1 MTKNEPKKVL
11 RDTWPSNTENCNNS
25 CNIFKY
31 LPFMLSSKIK
41 RKMKMKKTLN
51 LLFLLLAVFAISSCS
66 SDDDEIKDSVKE
78 ITIYVSSET
87 GESYGFNST
96 PEECMLVKFDNPN
109 GEWEHLGL
117 YRIEGFTYVKG
128 HEYELRV
135 KMTTLAN
142 PPADGYSHKYL
153 LVKIVQDK
161 LVKETETP
169 TDNSVKSESDIEYQ
183 ELCPYNKYET
193 EDNYIVD
200 GEGNIYKGNGW
211 PKPSYE
217 HSRIYVENVLDKGD
231 DNWVKFNSIPYQ
243 AYCSYVISPL
253 TDDIRMVYNE
263 DGGPLF
269 KDVIP
274 ENEFEYITK
283 KMNSGEKLQYFL
295 ILANVYKKGL
305 QKLKFTITKQ

>member
-1 MTKNEPKKVL
+1 M
-11 RDTWPSNTENCNNS
+11 
-25 CNIFKY
+25 KY
-31 LPFMLSSKIK
+31 IQNLPFILSSTIK
-41 RKMKMKKTLN
+41 RKMKKTLN

-66 SDDDEIKDSVKE
+66 SDDDEKKDSVKE

>member
-1 MTKNEPKKVL
+1 MQYIQN
-11 RDTWPSNTENCNNS
+11 
-25 CNIFKY
+25 
-31 LPFMLSSKIK
+31 LPFILSSTIK
-41 RKMKMKKTLN
+41 RKMKKTLN
-51 LLFLLLAVFAISSCS
+51 LLFLLLAVFAVSSCS
-66 SDDDEIKDSVKE
+66 SDDDEKKDSVKE

-109 GEWEHLGL
+109 GKWEHLGL

-142 PPADGYSHKYL
+142 PLADGYSHKYL

-161 LVKETETP
+161 LVKETGTP

-217 HSRIYVENVLDKGD
+217 HSRIYLENVLDKGD

-243 AYCSYVISPL
+243 AYRSYVISPL
-253 TDDIRMVYNE
+253 TDDIRLVYNE
-263 DGGPLF
+263 DGGQLF

-274 ENEFEYITK
+274 ESEFEYITK

>member
-1 MTKNEPKKVL
+1 MQYIQN
-11 RDTWPSNTENCNNS
+11 
-25 CNIFKY
+25 
-31 LPFMLSSKIK
+31 LPFILSSTIK
-41 RKMKMKKTLN
+41 RKMKKTLN
-51 LLFLLLAVFAISSCS
+51 LLFLLLAVFAVSSCS
-66 SDDDEIKDSVKE
+66 SDDDEKKDSVKE

-142 PPADGYSHKYL
+142 PPADGYSHRYL

-200 GEGNIYKGNGW
+200 GEGNIYKGNGL

-253 TDDIRMVYNE
+253 TDDIRLVYNE

-269 KDVIP
+269 KNVIP
-274 ENEFEYITK
+274 ESEFEYITK

-305 QKLKFTITKQ
+305 QKLKFTITKP

>member
-1 MTKNEPKKVL
+1 MQYIQN
-11 RDTWPSNTENCNNS
+11 
-25 CNIFKY
+25 

-41 RKMKMKKTLN
+41 RKMKKTLN

-66 SDDDEIKDSVKE
+66 SDDDEKKDSVKE

-200 GEGNIYKGNGW
+200 GEGNICKDNGW

>member
-1 MTKNEPKKVL
+1 MQYIQN
-11 RDTWPSNTENCNNS
+11 
-25 CNIFKY
+25 
-31 LPFMLSSKIK
+31 LPFILSSTIK
-41 RKMKMKKTLN
+41 RKMKKTLN

>member
-1 MTKNEPKKVL
+1 MQYIQN
-11 RDTWPSNTENCNNS
+11 
-25 CNIFKY
+25 
-31 LPFMLSSKIK
+31 LPFILSSTIK
-41 RKMKMKKTLN
+41 RKMKKTLN

-66 SDDDEIKDSVKE
+66 SDDDEKKDSVKE

-96 PEECMLVKFDNPN
+96 PEECMLVKFENSN

-193 EDNYIVD
+193 EDNYIID
-200 GEGNIYKGNGW
+200 GEGNIYKGNGL

-253 TDDIRMVYNE
+253 TDNIRMVYNE

-274 ENEFEYITK
+274 ESEFEYITK

>member
-1 MTKNEPKKVL
+1 MQFIQN
-11 RDTWPSNTENCNNS
+11 
-25 CNIFKY
+25 
-31 LPFMLSSKIK
+31 LPFILSSTIK
-41 RKMKMKKTLN
+41 RKMKKTLN

-66 SDDDEIKDSVKE
+66 SDDDEKKDSVKE

-96 PEECMLVKFDNPN
+96 PEECMLVKFGNPN

-274 ENEFEYITK
+274 ESEFEYITK

>member
-1 MTKNEPKKVL
+1 MQYIQN
-11 RDTWPSNTENCNNS
+11 
-25 CNIFKY
+25 
-31 LPFMLSSKIK
+31 LPFILSSTIK
-41 RKMKMKKTLN
+41 RKMKKTLN

-211 PKPSYE
+211 AKPSYE

>member
-1 MTKNEPKKVL
+1 MQFIQN
-11 RDTWPSNTENCNNS
+11 
-25 CNIFKY
+25 

-41 RKMKMKKTLN
+41 RKMKKTLN

-66 SDDDEIKDSVKE
+66 SDDDEKKDSVKE

-211 PKPSYE
+211 AKPSYE

-253 TDDIRMVYNE
+253 TDDIRLVYNE
-263 DGGPLF
+263 DSGPLF
-269 KDVIP
+269 KKVIP
-274 ENEFEYITK
+274 ESEFEYITK

>member
-1 MTKNEPKKVL
+1 MQYIQN
-11 RDTWPSNTENCNNS
+11 
-25 CNIFKY
+25 
-31 LPFMLSSKIK
+31 LPFILSGTIK
-41 RKMKMKKTLN
+41 RKMKKTLN
-51 LLFLLLAVFAISSCS
+51 LLFLLLAVFAVSSCS
-66 SDDDEIKDSVKE
+66 SDDDEKKDSVKE

-109 GEWEHLGL
+109 GKWEHLGL

-161 LVKETETP
+161 LVKETGTP

-200 GEGNIYKGNGW
+200 GEGNIYKSNGW

-263 DGGPLF
+263 DDGPLF

-274 ENEFEYITK
+274 ESEFEYITK

>member
-1 MTKNEPKKVL
+1 MT
-11 RDTWPSNTENCNNS
+11 
-25 CNIFKY
+25 
-31 LPFMLSSKIK
+31 
-41 RKMKMKKTLN
+41 KTLN

-66 SDDDEIKDSVKE
+66 SDDDEKKDSVKE

-142 PPADGYSHKYL
+142 PPTDGYSHKYL

-211 PKPSYE
+211 SKPSYE
-217 HSRIYVENVLDKGD
+217 HSRIYVENVLDKSD
-231 DNWVKFNSIPYQ
+231 NNWVKFNSIPYQ

-253 TDDIRMVYNE
+253 TDNIRMVYNE

-274 ENEFEYITK
+274 ESEFEYITK

>member
-1 MTKNEPKKVL
+1 MQYIQN
-11 RDTWPSNTENCNNS
+11 
-25 CNIFKY
+25 
-31 LPFMLSSKIK
+31 LPFMLSSTIK
-41 RKMKMKKTLN
+41 RKMKKTLN

-66 SDDDEIKDSVKE
+66 SDDDEKKDSVKE

-142 PPADGYSHKYL
+142 PPADGYSHRYL

-193 EDNYIVD
+193 EDNYIID
-200 GEGNIYKGNGW
+200 GEGNIYKGNGL

-253 TDDIRMVYNE
+253 TDDIRLVYNE

-274 ENEFEYITK
+274 ESEFKYITK

>member
-1 MTKNEPKKVL
+1 MQFIQN
-11 RDTWPSNTENCNNS
+11 
-25 CNIFKY
+25 
-31 LPFMLSSKIK
+31 LPFILSSTIK
-41 RKMKMKKTLN
+41 RKMKKTLN

-66 SDDDEIKDSVKE
+66 SYDDEKKDSVKE

-109 GEWEHLGL
+109 GEWKHLGL

-142 PPADGYSHKYL
+142 PPADGYSHRYL

-211 PKPSYE
+211 AKPSYE
-217 HSRIYVENVLDKGD
+217 HSRVYVENVLDKGD

-253 TDDIRMVYNE
+253 TDDIRLVYNE

-269 KDVIP
+269 KKVIP
-274 ENEFEYITK
+274 ESEFEYITK

>member
-1 MTKNEPKKVL
+1 M
-11 RDTWPSNTENCNNS
+11 
-25 CNIFKY
+25 KY
-31 LPFMLSSKIK
+31 IQNLPFILSSTIK
-41 RKMKMKKTLN
+41 RKIKKTLN

-66 SDDDEIKDSVKE
+66 SDDDEKKDSVKE

-161 LVKETETP
+161 LVKETGTP

-200 GEGNIYKGNGW
+200 GEGNIYKGNGL

-253 TDDIRMVYNE
+253 TDDIRLVYNE

-269 KDVIP
+269 KKVIP
-274 ENEFEYITK
+274 ESEFEYITK

>member
-1 MTKNEPKKVL
+1 MQYIQN
-11 RDTWPSNTENCNNS
+11 
-25 CNIFKY
+25 
-31 LPFMLSSKIK
+31 LPFILSSTIK

-66 SDDDEIKDSVKE
+66 SDDDEKKDSVKE

-253 TDDIRMVYNE
+253 TDNIRMVYNE

-269 KDVIP
+269 KNVIP
-274 ENEFEYITK
+274 ESEFEYITK

>member
-1 MTKNEPKKVL
+1 MQYIQN
-11 RDTWPSNTENCNNS
+11 
-25 CNIFKY
+25 
-31 LPFMLSSKIK
+31 LPFILSSTIK
-41 RKMKMKKTLN
+41 RKMKKTLN
-51 LLFLLLAVFAISSCS
+51 LLFLLLAVFAVSSCS
-66 SDDDEIKDSVKE
+66 SDDDEKKDSVKE

-161 LVKETETP
+161 LVNETETP

-253 TDDIRMVYNE
+253 TDDIRLVYNE

-269 KDVIP
+269 KKVIP
-274 ENEFEYITK
+274 ESEFEYITK

>member
-1 MTKNEPKKVL
+1 MQYIQN
-11 RDTWPSNTENCNNS
+11 
-25 CNIFKY
+25 
-31 LPFMLSSKIK
+31 LPFILSSTIK
-41 RKMKMKKTLN
+41 RKMKKTLN
-51 LLFLLLAVFAISSCS
+51 LLFLLLAVFAVSSCS
-66 SDDDEIKDSVKE
+66 NDDDEKKDSVKE

-109 GEWEHLGL
+109 GKWEHLGL

-161 LVKETETP
+161 LVKETGTP

-253 TDDIRMVYNE
+253 TDDIRLVYNE

-269 KDVIP
+269 KKVMP
-274 ENEFEYITK
+274 ESEFEYITK

>member
-1 MTKNEPKKVL
+1 MQYIQN
-11 RDTWPSNTENCNNS
+11 
-25 CNIFKY
+25 
-31 LPFMLSSKIK
+31 LPFILSSTIK

-66 SDDDEIKDSVKE
+66 SDDDEKKDSVKE

-183 ELCPYNKYET
+183 DLCPYNKYET

-231 DNWVKFNSIPYQ
+231 NNWVKFNSIPYQ

-253 TDDIRMVYNE
+253 TDNIRMVYNE

-274 ENEFEYITK
+274 ESEFEYITK

>member
-1 MTKNEPKKVL
+1 MQYIQN
-11 RDTWPSNTENCNNS
+11 
-25 CNIFKY
+25 
-31 LPFMLSSKIK
+31 LPFILSSTIK
-41 RKMKMKKTLN
+41 RKMKKTLN

-142 PPADGYSHKYL
+142 PPADGYSHRYL

-217 HSRIYVENVLDKGD
+217 HSRIYIENVLDKGD

>member
-1 MTKNEPKKVL
+1 MQYIQN
-11 RDTWPSNTENCNNS
+11 
-25 CNIFKY
+25 
-31 LPFMLSSKIK
+31 LPFILSSTIK
-41 RKMKMKKTLN
+41 RKMKKTLN

-66 SDDDEIKDSVKE
+66 SDDDEKKDSVKE

-87 GESYGFNST
+87 GESYGFNSI

-269 KDVIP
+269 KNVIP
-274 ENEFEYITK
+274 ESEFEYITK

>member
-1 MTKNEPKKVL
+1 MQYIQN
-11 RDTWPSNTENCNNS
+11 
-25 CNIFKY
+25 
-31 LPFMLSSKIK
+31 LPFILSSTIK
-41 RKMKMKKTLN
+41 RKMKKTLN

-66 SDDDEIKDSVKE
+66 SDDDEKKDSVKE

-161 LVKETETP
+161 LVKETGTP

-200 GEGNIYKGNGW
+200 GEGNIYKGNGL

-269 KDVIP
+269 KDVIQ
-274 ENEFEYITK
+274 ESEFEYITK

>member
-1 MTKNEPKKVL
+1 MQYIQN
-11 RDTWPSNTENCNNS
+11 
-25 CNIFKY
+25 
-31 LPFMLSSKIK
+31 LPFILSSTIK
-41 RKMKMKKTLN
+41 RKMKKTLN
-51 LLFLLLAVFAISSCS
+51 LLFLLLAVFAVSSCS
-66 SDDDEIKDSVKE
+66 SDDDEKKDSVKE

-161 LVKETETP
+161 LVKETGTP

-243 AYCSYVISPL
+243 AYRSYVISPL
-253 TDDIRMVYNE
+253 TDDIRLVYNE

-274 ENEFEYITK
+274 ESEFEYITK

>member
-1 MTKNEPKKVL
+1 MQYIQN
-11 RDTWPSNTENCNNS
+11 
-25 CNIFKY
+25 
-31 LPFMLSSKIK
+31 LPFILSSTIK
-41 RKMKMKKTLN
+41 RKMKKTLN
-51 LLFLLLAVFAISSCS
+51 LLFLLLAVFAVSSCS
-66 SDDDEIKDSVKE
+66 SDDDEKKDSVKE

-153 LVKIVQDK
+153 LIKIVQDK
-161 LVKETETP
+161 LVKETGTP

-200 GEGNIYKGNGW
+200 GEGNIYKGNGL

-243 AYCSYVISPL
+243 AYRSYVISPL
-253 TDDIRMVYNE
+253 TDDIRLVYNE

-274 ENEFEYITK
+274 ESEFEYITK

>member
-1 MTKNEPKKVL
+1 MQYIQN
-11 RDTWPSNTENCNNS
+11 
-25 CNIFKY
+25 
-31 LPFMLSSKIK
+31 LPFILSSTIK
-41 RKMKMKKTLN
+41 RKMKKTLN
-51 LLFLLLAVFAISSCS
+51 LLFLLLAVFAVSSCS
-66 SDDDEIKDSVKE
+66 SDDDEKKDSVKE

-109 GEWEHLGL
+109 GKWEHLGL

-161 LVKETETP
+161 LVKETGTP

-231 DNWVKFNSIPYQ
+231 ENWVKFNSIPYQ

-274 ENEFEYITK
+274 ESEFEYITK

>member
-1 MTKNEPKKVL
+1 MQYIQN
-11 RDTWPSNTENCNNS
+11 
-25 CNIFKY
+25 
-31 LPFMLSSKIK
+31 LPFILSGTIK
-41 RKMKMKKTLN
+41 RKMKKTLN
-51 LLFLLLAVFAISSCS
+51 LLFLLLAVFAVSSCS
-66 SDDDEIKDSVKE
+66 SDDDEKKDSVKE

-109 GEWEHLGL
+109 GKWEHLGL

-263 DGGPLF
+263 DGGPSF

-274 ENEFEYITK
+274 ESEFEYITK

>member
-1 MTKNEPKKVL
+1 MQYIQN
-11 RDTWPSNTENCNNS
+11 
-25 CNIFKY
+25 
-31 LPFMLSSKIK
+31 LPFMLSSTIK
-41 RKMKMKKTLN
+41 RKMKKTLN

-66 SDDDEIKDSVKE
+66 SDDDEKKDSVKE

-200 GEGNIYKGNGW
+200 GEGNIYKGNGL

-253 TDDIRMVYNE
+253 TDNIRMVYNE

-274 ENEFEYITK
+274 ESEFEYITK

>member
-1 MTKNEPKKVL
+1 MQYIQN
-11 RDTWPSNTENCNNS
+11 
-25 CNIFKY
+25 
-31 LPFMLSSKIK
+31 LPFILSSTIK
-41 RKMKMKKTLN
+41 RKMKKTLN

-66 SDDDEIKDSVKE
+66 SDDDEKKDSVKE

-109 GEWEHLGL
+109 GKWEHLGL

-142 PPADGYSHKYL
+142 PPADGYSHRYL

-253 TDDIRMVYNE
+253 TDNIRLVYNE

-269 KDVIP
+269 KKVIP
-274 ENEFEYITK
+274 ESEFEYITK

>member
-1 MTKNEPKKVL
+1 M
-11 RDTWPSNTENCNNS
+11 
-25 CNIFKY
+25 KY
-31 LPFMLSSKIK
+31 IQNLPFILSSTIK
-41 RKMKMKKTLN
+41 RKIKKTLN

-66 SDDDEIKDSVKE
+66 SDDDEKKDSVKE

-109 GEWEHLGL
+109 GEWKHLGL

-211 PKPSYE
+211 AKPSYE

-253 TDDIRMVYNE
+253 TDDIRLVYNE

-269 KDVIP
+269 KKVIP
-274 ENEFEYITK
+274 ESEFEYITK

>member
-1 MTKNEPKKVL
+1 
-11 RDTWPSNTENCNNS
+11 
-25 CNIFKY
+25 
-31 LPFMLSSKIK
+31 
-41 RKMKMKKTLN
+41 MKKTLN
-51 LLFLLLAVFAISSCS
+51 LLFLLLAVFAVSSCS
-66 SDDDEIKDSVKE
+66 SDDDEKKDSVKE

-96 PEECMLVKFDNPN
+96 PEECMLVKFENPN

-142 PPADGYSHKYL
+142 PPADGYSHRYL

-253 TDDIRMVYNE
+253 TDNIRMVYNE
-263 DGGPLF
+263 DGDPLF

-274 ENEFEYITK
+274 ESEFEYITK

>member
-1 MTKNEPKKVL
+1 MQYIQN
-11 RDTWPSNTENCNNS
+11 
-25 CNIFKY
+25 
-31 LPFMLSSKIK
+31 LPFILSSTIK
-41 RKMKMKKTLN
+41 RKMKMTKTLN

-66 SDDDEIKDSVKE
+66 SDDDEKKDSVKE

-253 TDDIRMVYNE
+253 TDNIRMVYNE

-274 ENEFEYITK
+274 ESEFEYITK

>member
-1 MTKNEPKKVL
+1 M
-11 RDTWPSNTENCNNS
+11 
-25 CNIFKY
+25 KY
-31 LPFMLSSKIK
+31 IQNLPFILSSTIK
-41 RKMKMKKTLN
+41 RKIKKTLN

-142 PPADGYSHKYL
+142 PPADGYSHRYL

>member
-1 MTKNEPKKVL
+1 M
-11 RDTWPSNTENCNNS
+11 
-25 CNIFKY
+25 KY
-31 LPFMLSSKIK
+31 IQNLPFILSSTIK
-41 RKMKMKKTLN
+41 RKIKKTLN

-66 SDDDEIKDSVKE
+66 SDDDEKKDSVKE

-109 GEWEHLGL
+109 GEWEHLSL

>member
-1 MTKNEPKKVL
+1 MVGERFSLPMTSLILALLMLSEFMQYIQNLPFIL
-11 RDTWPSNTENCNNS
+11 SNT
-25 CNIFKY
+25 
-31 LPFMLSSKIK
+31 IK
-41 RKMKMKKTLN
+41 RKMKKTLN

-66 SDDDEIKDSVKE
+66 SDDDEKKDSVKE

-161 LVKETETP
+161 LVKETGTP

-253 TDDIRMVYNE
+253 TDNIRMVYNE

-274 ENEFEYITK
+274 ESEFEYITK

>member
-1 MTKNEPKKVL
+1 MQYIQN
-11 RDTWPSNTENCNNS
+11 
-25 CNIFKY
+25 
-31 LPFMLSSKIK
+31 LPFILSSTIK
-41 RKMKMKKTLN
+41 RKMKKTLN
-51 LLFLLLAVFAISSCS
+51 LLFLLLTVFAISSCS
-66 SDDDEIKDSVKE
+66 SDDDEKKDSVKE

-142 PPADGYSHKYL
+142 PPADGYSHRYL

-253 TDDIRMVYNE
+253 TDDIRMVYKE

-274 ENEFEYITK
+274 ESEFEYITK

>member
-1 MTKNEPKKVL
+1 MQYIQN
-11 RDTWPSNTENCNNS
+11 
-25 CNIFKY
+25 
-31 LPFMLSSKIK
+31 LPFILSSTIK
-41 RKMKMKKTLN
+41 RKMKKTLN
-51 LLFLLLAVFAISSCS
+51 LLFLLLAVFAVSSCS
-66 SDDDEIKDSVKE
+66 SDDDEKKDSVKE

-109 GEWEHLGL
+109 GKWEHLGL

-142 PPADGYSHKYL
+142 PPADGYSHRYL

-274 ENEFEYITK
+274 ESEFEYITK

-305 QKLKFTITKQ
+305 QKLEFTITKQ

>member
-1 MTKNEPKKVL
+1 MQYIQN
-11 RDTWPSNTENCNNS
+11 
-25 CNIFKY
+25 
-31 LPFMLSSKIK
+31 LPFILSSTIK
-41 RKMKMKKTLN
+41 RKMKKTLN
-51 LLFLLLAVFAISSCS
+51 LLFLLLTVFAISSCS
-66 SDDDEIKDSVKE
+66 SDDDEKKDSVKE

-231 DNWVKFNSIPYQ
+231 ENWVKFNSIPYQ

-274 ENEFEYITK
+274 ESEFEYITK

>member
-1 MTKNEPKKVL
+1 MQYIQN
-11 RDTWPSNTENCNNS
+11 
-25 CNIFKY
+25 
-31 LPFMLSSKIK
+31 LPFILSSTIK
-41 RKMKMKKTLN
+41 RKMKKTLN

-66 SDDDEIKDSVKE
+66 SDDDEKKDSVKE

-109 GEWEHLGL
+109 GEWKHLGL

-217 HSRIYVENVLDKGD
+217 HSRIYIENVLDKGD

>member
-1 MTKNEPKKVL
+1 MQYIQN
-11 RDTWPSNTENCNNS
+11 
-25 CNIFKY
+25 
-31 LPFMLSSKIK
+31 LPFMLSSTIK
-41 RKMKMKKTLN
+41 RKMKKTLN

-66 SDDDEIKDSVKE
+66 SDDDEKKDSVKE

-96 PEECMLVKFDNPN
+96 TEECMLVKFDNPN

-142 PPADGYSHKYL
+142 PPADGYSHRYL

-193 EDNYIVD
+193 EDNYIID
-200 GEGNIYKGNGW
+200 GEGNIYKGNGL

-253 TDDIRMVYNE
+253 TDDIRLVYNE

-274 ENEFEYITK
+274 ESQFEYITK

>member
-1 MTKNEPKKVL
+1 MQYIQN
-11 RDTWPSNTENCNNS
+11 
-25 CNIFKY
+25 
-31 LPFMLSSKIK
+31 LPFILSSTIK
-41 RKMKMKKTLN
+41 RKMKKTLN

-109 GEWEHLGL
+109 GEWKHLGL

-142 PPADGYSHKYL
+142 PPADGYSHRYL

-211 PKPSYE
+211 AKPSYE